1 MKMNILFPEFVD
13 FLNESNADYLNSG
26 YKMNINY
33 LFVAERIC
41 NG

>member
-1 MKMNILFPEFVD
+1 MLILNIEKYFYYLY
-13 FLNESNADYLNSG
+13 YLNSG

-33 LFVAERIC
+33 LFVAERIH

>member
-26 YKMNINY
+26 NVSFTSKN
-33 LFVAERIC
+33 LFVL
-41 NG
+41 

>member
-1 MKMNILFPEFVD
+1 MFRF
-13 FLNESNADYLNSG
+13 FSNLAYLKDYLNSG

-33 LFVAERIC
+33 LFVAERIY